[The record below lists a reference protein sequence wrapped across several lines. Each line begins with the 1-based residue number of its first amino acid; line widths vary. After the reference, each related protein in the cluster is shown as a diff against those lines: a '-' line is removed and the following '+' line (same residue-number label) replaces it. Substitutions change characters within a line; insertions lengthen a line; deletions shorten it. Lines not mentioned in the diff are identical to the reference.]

1 MAMYARPVPL
11 DPYNP
16 ARGTAHDDA
25 GGAGGARYPSPL
37 LPIRV
42 PVFAPVLFLN
52 DWLVRLLSVGTAGG
66 SGAGGGGAGHRRA
79 LSDGVE
85 SIEEGDGAGMDI
97 GGVRAAMGARVR
109 VKGAG
114 AGAGA
119 SRLGRKFD

>member
-16 ARGTAHDDA
+16 TRGTAHDDA
-25 GGAGGARYPSPL
+25 AHARYPSPL

-66 SGAGGGGAGHRRA
+66 SGAGAGAGHRRA

-85 SIEEGDGAGMDI
+85 SIEEGDGAGMDV

-114 AGAGA
+114 AGAG
-119 SRLGRKFD
+119 RLGRKFD